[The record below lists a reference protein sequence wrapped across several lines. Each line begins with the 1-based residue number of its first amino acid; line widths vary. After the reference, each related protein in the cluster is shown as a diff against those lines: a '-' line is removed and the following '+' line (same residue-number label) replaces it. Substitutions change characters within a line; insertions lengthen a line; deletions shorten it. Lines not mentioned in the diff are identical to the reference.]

1 MLSSTLASI
10 ITAAAG
16 PMVNSVCPSPLI
28 TPMTL
33 SVSRAVLV
41 FPGLTRRFMVLV
53 LVMLVVVV
61 RLAMG
66 VEEKVITKLDA
77 VVRMKS

>member
-10 ITAAAG
+10 ITAAKG

-53 LVMLVVVV
+53 VLVVVV

-77 VVRMKS
+77 VVRMKC